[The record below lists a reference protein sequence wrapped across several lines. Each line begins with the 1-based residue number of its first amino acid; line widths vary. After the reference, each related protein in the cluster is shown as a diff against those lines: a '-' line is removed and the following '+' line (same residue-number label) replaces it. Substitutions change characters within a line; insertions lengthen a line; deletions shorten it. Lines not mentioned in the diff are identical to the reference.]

1 MRKKLLILTTGGTI
15 ASVKTPHG
23 LIPALTSDE
32 LLSFLPEISGDF
44 ELTTRAVC
52 NLDSTDITPDHW
64 LMLTQA
70 IKEEY
75 ENYQGFVICHGTDT
89 LAYTAA
95 ALSYLVQHS
104 AKPIV
109 LTGAQKPIGSEITD
123 AKANLRDS
131 ILWTAGSKSGGVQV
145 VFDGKVILGTRA
157 KKTKTHSFAA
167 FSSINFPYLATI
179 HDGRIIRYVP
189 ERAED
194 QPVRFFNRLN
204 PKVFLLKLTPGISPM
219 LLENIFRLYDCI
231 IIESFGVGGIPDSL
245 EKELFCQLHKYAPE
259 EKVLVMTTQVTYE
272 GSNVETYEVGRR
284 LREAFPILE
293 ARDMTLEAVL
303 TKMMWIM
310 AEKNLTWPDICRKFY
325 TCINGDT
332 LYEKGCL

>member
-1 MRKKLLILTTGGTI
+1 MTKNLLILTTGGTI

-23 LIPALTSDE
+23 LIPALTSEE
-32 LLSFLPEISGDF
+32 LLSFLPEIGGDF
-44 ELTTRAVC
+44 RLTTRTVC

-64 LMLTQA
+64 LMLARA

-75 ENYQGFVICHGTDT
+75 ESYDGFVICHGTDT

-95 ALSYLVQHS
+95 ALSYLIQNS
-104 AKPIV
+104 PKPIV
-109 LTGAQKPIGSEITD
+109 LTGAQKPIGLEITD

-131 ILWTAGSKSGGVQV
+131 ILYAADADSCNVQV

-157 KKTKTHSFAA
+157 KKTKTLSYAA

-179 HDGRIIRYVP
+179 QDGRIIRYLP
-189 ERAED
+189 AEKCPGPAVFYD
-194 QPVRFFNRLN
+194 KLN
-204 PKVFLLKLTPGISPM
+204 PKVFLLKLTPGISPA
-219 LLENIFRLYDCI
+219 LLSDIFQLYDCI

-245 EKELFCQLHKYAPE
+245 EPELFASLGMYAPE

-284 LREAFPILE
+284 LREAFSILE
-293 ARDMTLEAVL
+293 AKDMTLEAVL

-310 AEKNLTWPDICRKFY
+310 AEENLTWADISQKFY

-332 LYEKGCL
+332 LY

>member
-1 MRKKLLILTTGGTI
+1 MTKNLLILTTGGTI

-23 LIPALTSDE
+23 LIPALTSEE
-32 LLSFLPEISGDF
+32 LLSFLPEIGGDF
-44 ELTTRAVC
+44 RLTTRTVC

-64 LMLTQA
+64 LMLVHA

-75 ENYQGFVICHGTDT
+75 ESYDGFVICHGTDT

-95 ALSYLVQHS
+95 ALSYLIQHS
-104 AKPIV
+104 PKPIV
-109 LTGAQKPIGSEITD
+109 LTGAQKPIGLEITD

-131 ILWTAGSKSGGVQV
+131 ILYAADPDSCGVQV

-157 KKTKTHSFAA
+157 KKTKTLSYAA

-179 HDGRIIRYVP
+179 QDGRIIRYLP
-189 ERAED
+189 AEKCEGPAVFYD
-194 QPVRFFNRLN
+194 KLN
-204 PKVFLLKLTPGISPM
+204 PRVFLLKLTPGISPA
-219 LLENIFRLYDCI
+219 LLSDIFRLYDCI

-245 EKELFCQLHKYAPE
+245 EKELFTALGTYAPE

-272 GSNVETYEVGRR
+272 GSNVATYEVGRR
-284 LREAFPILE
+284 LREAFSILE
-293 ARDMTLEAVL
+293 AKDMTLEAVL

-310 AEKNLTWPDICRKFY
+310 AEENLTWDDICGRFY
-325 TCINGDT
+325 TRINSDT
-332 LYEKGCL
+332 LY